1 MLIKTSQKML
11 EKTALFIS
19 NSTIYRN
26 NNVSFMI
33 KKLIKL
39 AFCIVI
45 FFQFIPASF
54 AESEPNSL
62 TKQYRDWVYRCVN
75 VNKKNQCEIIQTLTI
90 NNTNIQFSFAFSN
103 FINEQNELKE
113 VFNIITPLGVN
124 LNKKVGVKFHE
135 GTEVKLDYTKCE
147 AFGCVIT
154 LTDNSKDNAEK
165 SLFKQIKAA
174 LNKSVFFEL
183 SIDAFQKDPLVI
195 KSSLQ
200 GFNNAYEELSNSKS

>member
-1 MLIKTSQKML
+1 M
-11 EKTALFIS
+11 
-19 NSTIYRN
+19 N
-26 NNVSFMI
+26 FMI
-33 KKLIKL
+33 KNFLKL
-39 AFCIVI
+39 ALCLA
-45 FFQFIPASF
+45 FITGFNSISI
-54 AESEPNSL
+54 AEDKPNSL

-103 FINEQNELKE
+103 FINEDNELKE

-135 GTEVKLDYTKCE
+135 GTAVNLSFTKCE

-154 LTDNSKDNAEK
+154 LSDNSKDNAEK

-200 GFNNAYEELSNSKS
+200 GFNNAYKELSNSKS

>member
-1 MLIKTSQKML
+1 
-11 EKTALFIS
+11 
-19 NSTIYRN
+19 
-26 NNVSFMI
+26 MI
-33 KKLIKL
+33 FKKLLLK
-39 AFCIVI
+39 I
-45 FFQFIPASF
+45 FVLFFSILLTQSVVG
-54 AESEPNSL
+54 EEKNDQPNSL
-62 TKQYRDWVYRCVN
+62 SKQYRDWVYRCVN

-124 LNKKVGVKFHE
+124 LKKKIGLKFHE
-135 GTEVKLDYTKCE
+135 GTAVKLSFSKCE

-154 LTDNSKDNAEK
+154 LTNNSKDDAEK
-165 SLFKQIKAA
+165 SLFNQIKAA
-174 LNKSVFFEL
+174 QNKSVFFEL

-200 GFNNAYEELSNSKS
+200 GFNNAYKELSKSKS

>member
-1 MLIKTSQKML
+1 
-11 EKTALFIS
+11 
-19 NSTIYRN
+19 
-26 NNVSFMI
+26 MI
-33 KKLIKL
+33 KNFLKFVLCL
-39 AFCIVI
+39 AFITGFNSLSI
-45 FFQFIPASF
+45 
-54 AESEPNSL
+54 AEDKPNSL

-103 FINEQNELKE
+103 FINEENELKE

-135 GTEVKLDYTKCE
+135 GTEVKLEYTKCE

-154 LTDNSKDNAEK
+154 LTDNSKDNAKK

-200 GFNNAYEELSNSKS
+200 GFNNAYKELSNSKS